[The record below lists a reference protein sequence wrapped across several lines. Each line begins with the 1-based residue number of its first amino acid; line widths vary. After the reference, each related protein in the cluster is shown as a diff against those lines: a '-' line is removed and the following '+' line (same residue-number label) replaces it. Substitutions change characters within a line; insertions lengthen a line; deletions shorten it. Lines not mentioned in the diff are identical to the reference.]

1 MILELASKA
10 TAQPIETSVPAT
22 VKAPAANSA
31 GVLSKPIS
39 FSNGVKTEEEVQALD
54 ALAEIREMTFGPL
67 KKRADIERSFSFSYK
82 GMFETDPVTS
92 SSELA
97 HTFSVSLGEAHGYGP
112 IVFYTN
118 LEIGRASCRD
128 RVCQYV

>member
-10 TAQPIETSVPAT
+10 TAQPIETSVPAP

-82 GMFETDPVTS
+82 GMRSEEHT
-92 SSELA
+92 SELQSLMRNSYA
-97 HTFSVSLGEAHGYGP
+97 VSCLKHKN
-112 IVFYTN
+112 T
-118 LEIGRASCRD
+118 L
-128 RVCQYV
+128 

>member
-10 TAQPIETSVPAT
+10 TAQPIETSVPAP

-67 KKRADIERSFSFSYK
+67 KKRADNERSFSFSYK
-82 GMFETDPVTS
+82 GMFETAP
-92 SSELA
+92 E
-97 HTFSVSLGEAHGYGP
+97 F
-112 IVFYTN
+112 
-118 LEIGRASCRD
+118 GRASFRE
-128 RVCQYV
+128 RVWQYV

>member
-1 MILELASKA
+1 MR
-10 TAQPIETSVPAT
+10 
-22 VKAPAANSA
+22 
-31 GVLSKPIS
+31 IS
-39 FSNGVKTEEEVQALD
+39 DWSSDVCSSDPQALD

-97 HTFSVSLGEAHGYGP
+97 HTFSVSLGEAHGYVT

-118 LEIGRASCRD
+118 LVNVPLWYRERSEERRVGKECDSTCRS
-128 RVCQYV
+128 RWSPYH